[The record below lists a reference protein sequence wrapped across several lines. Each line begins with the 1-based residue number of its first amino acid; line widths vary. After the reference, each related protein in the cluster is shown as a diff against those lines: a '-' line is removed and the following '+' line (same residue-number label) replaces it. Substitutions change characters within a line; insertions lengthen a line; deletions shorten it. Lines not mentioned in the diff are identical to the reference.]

1 MELEKIVPAA
11 LTAQILT
18 TGFVGTDAAALGR
31 SQSEEAAGG
40 LWTQCAAASES
51 LMEEGVTEPEP
62 QAVELTGMP
71 PGTPSEVNG
80 DLPGN
85 PYLRDGAGVMES
97 PVREPAVLQ
106 YPAEYSQQYG

>member
-1 MELEKIVPAA
+1 GAVTELEGGSQGVELEKIVPAA

-51 LMEEGVTEPEP
+51 LMEEG
-62 QAVELTGMP
+62 
-71 PGTPSEVNG
+71 
-80 DLPGN
+80 GN
-85 PYLRDGAGVMES
+85 RVRASGGGAHRHAPRNPLG
-97 PVREPAVLQ
+97 
-106 YPAEYSQQYG
+106 